1 MEIEKWKTQ
10 CRYLQNELDSMKQQL
25 SDAKD
30 LIRLNKEQLKICYNP
45 QSFDQSSECKAALV
59 LLKYV
64 QEENEVLLKKIDQL
78 SDERNLAFDKA
89 FISDQINESNQRMES
104 SLITSLNK
112 TITELKKK
120 LNEQVQMSNEMMG
133 TIYLEKHLT
142 QPDQLTLNFN
152 NVIQQMNSMLLKQ
165 KLQMEELVEQ
175 KNDLAQLNFSLSNEI
190 LKIRTQR
197 FTPRNQTKTFFSQH
211 EDPSKFINNLVQLQ
225 KRLFFDDDSQDEK
238 MHMQQS
244 AVFSPL
250 FSPSLPQKVKRQQK
264 QQIPKD
270 FKQEPEK
277 YIPKLDLTKAQQ
289 IQQFNIKRMQ
299 LLANK
304 LANEGVEQKIFM
316 LQDELLRTKNKYH
329 AQLVLNQQLDLQ
341 LTELNLQIMEL
352 QNVNETLIKSNQ
364 IYEEKWSSIF
374 QQFSFYKEFYLK
386 HKDQIQHNLQSYA
399 TSDDQQQFS
408 VFEFE
413 KALNSSKIYKK
424 NTTQKNPSNNNPALS
439 IINYQD
445 DTIQQSS
452 YRLPTDRQEE
462 ANKFLTQQYKCCLM
476 MMAKE
481 VISLDCQHVKPVQT
495 EHNKVKIKRSY
506 SNTIEYFPVF

>member
-45 QSFDQSSECKAALV
+45 QLFDQSSECKAALV

-64 QEENEVLLKKIDQL
+64 QEENEVLMKKVEQL

-89 FISDQINESNQRMES
+89 FISDQINESNQRIES

-120 LNEQVQMSNEMMG
+120 LNEQVQISNEIMG

-142 QPDQLTLNFN
+142 QPEQLTLNFN

-165 KLQMEELVEQ
+165 KLQIEELVEQ

-197 FTPRNQTKTFFSQH
+197 FTPRNQTKTFFSQY

-264 QQIPKD
+264 SQIPKD

-277 YIPKLDLTKAQQ
+277 HIPKLDLTKAQQ

-304 LANEGVEQKIFM
+304 LANEGVEQKIYM

-341 LTELNLQIMEL
+341 LTEWNIQMMEL

-364 IYEEKWSSIF
+364 MYEEKWSSIY
-374 QQFSFYKEFYLK
+374 QQFIFYKEFYLK

-424 NTTQKNPSNNNPALS
+424 NPSQKNHLNNNPALS
-439 IINYQD
+439 IINYQE

-462 ANKFLTQQYKCCLM
+462 VNKFLTQQYKCCLM

-481 VISLDCQHVKPVQT
+481 VISLDYQHIKPIQT
-495 EHNKVKIKRSY
+495 DNNKVKIKRSY

>member
-10 CRYLQNELDSMKQQL
+10 CRYLQIELDSMKQQL
-25 SDAKD
+25 QDAKD

-45 QSFDQSSECKAALV
+45 QLFDQSSECKAALV
-59 LLKYV
+59 LLKFV
-64 QEENEVLLKKIDQL
+64 QEENQILMKKIEQL

-89 FISDQINESNQRMES
+89 FISEQINESNQRVES
-104 SLITSLNK
+104 SMINNLNR

-142 QPDQLTLNFN
+142 QPEQLTLSFN

-165 KLQMEELVEQ
+165 KLQIEELVEQ

-190 LKIRTQR
+190 LKMRTQR
-197 FTPRNQTKTFFSQH
+197 FTPRNQTKTFFSQN

-238 MHMQQS
+238 MQMQQS

-250 FSPSLPQKVKRQQK
+250 FSPTLPQKVKRQQK
-264 QQIPKD
+264 SHIPKD

-304 LANEGVEQKIFM
+304 LANEGVEQKIYM

-341 LTELNLQIMEL
+341 LTELNLQMMES

-364 IYEEKWSSIF
+364 MYEEKWSNIYS
-374 QQFSFYKEFYLK
+374 QFSFYKEFYLK
-386 HKDQIQHNLQSYA
+386 HKDQIQHNLQSFA

-413 KALNSSKIYKK
+413 KVLNSSKIYKK
-424 NTTQKNPSNNNPALS
+424 NTTQKNNIINNPGLS

-445 DTIQQSS
+445 DTIQQISC
-452 YRLPTDRQEE
+452 RLPTDRQEE
-462 ANKFLTQQYKCCLM
+462 VNKFLTQQYKCCLM

-481 VISLDCQHVKPVQT
+481 VISLDCQNVKPISND
-495 EHNKVKIKRSY
+495 HNKVKIKRSY

>member
-25 SDAKD
+25 QDAKD

-45 QSFDQSSECKAALV
+45 TQFDQSSECKAALV
-59 LLKYV
+59 LLKFV
-64 QEENEVLLKKIDQL
+64 QEENEVLMKKIEQL

-89 FISDQINESNQRMES
+89 FISEQINESNQRVES
-104 SLITSLNK
+104 SLITSLNR

-120 LNEQVQMSNEMMG
+120 LNEQVKMSNEIMG
-133 TIYLEKHLT
+133 TIYLEKHLA
-142 QPDQLTLNFN
+142 QPEQLTLNFN

-165 KLQMEELVEQ
+165 KLQIEELIEQ

-197 FTPRNQTKTFFSQH
+197 FTPRNQTKTFFSQN

-250 FSPSLPQKVKRQQK
+250 FSPTLPQKVKRQQK
-264 QQIPKD
+264 SQIPKD
-270 FKQEPEK
+270 LKQEPEK
-277 YIPKLDLTKAQQ
+277 HIPKLDLTKAQQ

-304 LANEGVEQKIFM
+304 LANEGVEQKIYM

-364 IYEEKWSSIF
+364 MYEEKWSSIY

-386 HKDQIQHNLQSYA
+386 HKDQIQHNIQSFA

-408 VFEFE
+408 AFEFE
-413 KALNSSKIYKK
+413 KVLNSSKIYNK
-424 NTTQKNPSNNNPALS
+424 NLSQKNNNNNNPAIS

-452 YRLPTDRQEE
+452 CRLPTDRQEE
-462 ANKFLTQQYKCCLM
+462 VNKFLTQQYKCCLM

-481 VISLDCQHVKPVQT
+481 VISLDYQHIKPVQT
-495 EHNKVKIKRSY
+495 NLNKVKIKRSY